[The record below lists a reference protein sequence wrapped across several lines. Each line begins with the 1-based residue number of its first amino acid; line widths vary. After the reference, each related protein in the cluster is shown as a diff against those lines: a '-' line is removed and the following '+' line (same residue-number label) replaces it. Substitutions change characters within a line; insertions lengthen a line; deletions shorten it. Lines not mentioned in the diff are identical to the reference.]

1 MTTPGPGARR
11 LSAGR
16 LHLLR
21 AAPAPPDTGPGPLP
35 PAARP
40 DPDARGP
47 LSFAQERLWLEHR
60 LHDGESGYHVQFAL
74 RLRGP
79 LDEPALAAALNSTVA
94 RHSALHTCYRT
105 GDGDTPVQ
113 VRNPECAIALPAAQ
127 AAGPREEQ
135 SLLAAHARPRFDLE
149 TGPPL
154 RALLVRRTD
163 EHHVLSVVV
172 HHIAFDGWSVG
183 VVVRDLTELYAAARE
198 GRPPVLPEPV
208 LQYDDFAAWQ
218 RERYTEARLRPGLE
232 YWSSLLKGA
241 PATLALGTRGPRP
254 AVPSRRAVTRAV
266 RIEGRL
272 YDALTALA
280 RQERATLFM
289 ALLAAYRLLL
299 AHESGRTDLVVG
311 SPVAHRDTAGAED
324 AVGCFINLLA
334 LRGDLSGSPSFRDLL
349 VRARDDV
356 RSALAHQDVPFQR
369 IVRELDLPR
378 TPGSAPL
385 VQALLTVDTTP
396 SAAQAPSE
404 AGGLALELVDT
415 APETAVYDV
424 ELELS
429 AGPESLAGVLTLAA
443 DVFVQE
449 DANRLAGLLT
459 AVLEHAVAD
468 PDRPAAALP
477 PLRKGHLPPS
487 ASDGVAAGHGVG
499 FPEQEFTAQAAR
511 TPGAVALIHRDR
523 TTTYAE
529 LDERSDRLAQGLA
542 GLGVGPGDRVAV
554 CLDRTPDL
562 PAALL
567 GVLKAGAAYVPVD
580 PSYPADRVRFVLAD
594 ASVAAVV
601 TDAAGQARLG
611 HVQGP
616 QLLDVECLAHSRGTP
631 AGSAGAADLAYVI
644 HTSGSTGQPKGVMV
658 ERRQVANFFASMD
671 GCVGPAQPG
680 DAWLAVTSMSFDISV
695 LELLWTLARG
705 YAVVLHGAGGAP
717 VLPVAGGQRKVE
729 FSLYSFP
736 ADDAEGSRG
745 AGGEDYRLLLEAARF
760 ADDHGLTA
768 VWVPERHF
776 HPFGGAYPNPS
787 VAAAAV
793 AAVTRR
799 VGIRAGSVVAPL
811 HHPVR
816 IAEEWAMVDRLSGGR
831 VGVSFASGWH
841 PTDFVL
847 APDRFRPRQEETHR
861 TLETVRRLWRGE
873 TLTLPDGTGRTTGI
887 TVRPRP
893 VRTELPC
900 WVTTSGSEET
910 FRAAGAAGA
919 HVLTHLLG
927 QDVDGLADRIAAYR
941 AAWRENSGAPYDG
954 HVTLLVHGLLGSS
967 DDTAREQA
975 REPLLRYLRTSQ
987 DLSRTARDLP
997 ADDDREEAERALR
1010 ESVERHLLHTGLFGT
1025 PESCL
1030 PLVRRLSEA
1039 GVDEIAVL
1047 IDFGLPDETVLTG
1060 LPHLAD
1066 LHRLANTVTEPAA
1079 DGPDPDDESVA
1090 SLITR
1095 HGVTHLQCTPSM
1107 ARLLVD
1113 DDASHT
1119 ALGRLRLLAVGG
1131 EALPPALAG
1140 RLRAAGPD
1148 RVLNMYG
1155 PTEATIWAV
1164 TGEVLDADVP
1174 AGTVPIGRPIL
1185 NTPAY
1190 VLDGALRPVPLGQ
1203 TGELYL
1209 GGEAVARGY
1218 LGRPALTAGRFVADP
1233 FGDGARLYRTGDLA
1247 RWRADGRLEFL
1258 GRVDQQVKIRGF
1270 RVEPG
1275 EIEAVLAEHPS
1286 VAACAVVA
1294 RGPSGEQRLAAY
1306 YTRAAGAA
1314 PLGAR
1319 ELREHLAARLP
1330 AALLPTVL
1338 REIEALPLAPGGKTD
1353 RAALPDPFRSPA
1365 EDTTD
1370 PAPAPARTGHGAA
1383 EDATDPPPASL
1394 GAEVTAPAPAPIG
1407 PGAAEEEA
1415 PAAQVLAEVFA
1426 EVLATGTFGLH
1437 DDFFAHG
1444 GDSILVIRAVDR
1456 ASRRGLVI
1464 TPSLLMR
1471 NPNPAALAP
1480 YARRVVPS
1488 RTAGGSV
1495 TGPVP
1500 LTPIQRWFTDQNA
1513 PDPSHYNHAMLL
1525 ESPRA
1530 LRTGTIAQA
1539 AQHLLAHHDALR
1551 TRFTPDGPDGWQQ
1564 RVVSV
1569 EEADTV
1575 PVDRIAL
1582 TGRGPAADAAVIE
1595 DAGARLQARLSLQEG
1610 PLMRLVHFD
1619 GLGAVPDRLLLIV
1632 HHLVVDGISGRILP
1646 EDLWSAYQ
1654 QAERGEP
1661 IVLPTRTASFR
1672 SWSRALADH
1681 AGSPAVAAEAD
1692 HWLKLPWCET
1702 GPLPVD
1708 HEQAEDLE
1716 ADERYEVVELDPGRT
1731 RRLLRE
1737 ATGTGRAHIDDVLLT
1752 ALAGAL
1758 APWSGHR
1765 RVLVDLEGHGRE
1777 GLLGLD
1783 VSRTVGW
1790 FTSLYPVLLPATTG
1804 ATPNDVART
1813 GEVLR
1818 AVPHRGIGYGVLRH
1832 LSTDPG
1838 LRARLAALPR
1848 AEVIFNYLGQF
1859 DGSLGPFRILRDPV
1873 GPDRGPAGRRSHRLM
1888 ISGSV
1893 EAGRLRVEW
1902 AYNHRVHRAET
1913 IRSVAEKFMSLLC
1926 EVVER
1931 ADARAEH

>member
-1 MTTPGPGARR
+1 MTTPEPGARR

-21 AAPAPPDTGPGPLP
+21 ATPAPLDGGP
-35 PAARP
+35 
-40 DPDARGP
+40 RGA

-60 LHDGESGYHVQFAL
+60 LYDGESGYHVQFAL

-79 LDEPALAAALNSTVA
+79 LDEPALTAALNRTVA
-94 RHSALHTCYRT
+94 RHSALHSTYRT
-105 GDGDTPVQ
+105 GDDDTPVQ
-113 VRNPECAIALPAAQ
+113 VRDSDLTIPLPVAR
-127 AAGPREEQ
+127 GDEQ
-135 SLLAAHARPRFDLE
+135 GLLAEHARPRFDLE
-149 TGPPL
+149 TCPPL
-154 RALLVRRTD
+154 RALLVRHSD
-163 EHHVLSVVV
+163 DHHVLSVVV

-183 VVVRDLTELYAAARE
+183 VVVRDLMELYAAERE
-198 GRPPVLPEPV
+198 GRAAVLPEPV
-208 LQYDDFAAWQ
+208 LQYDDFAARQ
-218 RERYTEARLRPGLE
+218 RERHTEARLRPGLDH
-232 YWSSLLKGA
+232 WTSLLRGA

-254 AVPSRRAVTRAV
+254 DVPSRRAVTRAV

-272 YDALTALA
+272 YDGLAALA

-299 AHESGRTDLVVG
+299 AHESGERDIVVG
-311 SPVAHRDTAGAED
+311 SPVAHRDADGAED

-334 LRGDLSGSPSFRDLL
+334 LRGDLSGRPSFRDLL
-349 VRARDDV
+349 RRARDDV
-356 RSALAHQDVPFQR
+356 RTALAHQEVPFQR

-378 TPGSAPL
+378 VPGSAPL

-396 SAAQAPSE
+396 SAAQAPPG
-404 AGGLALELVDT
+404 AGGLVLEFVDT

-429 AGPESLAGVLTLAA
+429 AGPGSLAGVLTLAA
-443 DVFVQE
+443 DVFGPE
-449 DANRLAGLLT
+449 DADRLAELLT

-468 PDRPAAALP
+468 PGRPAADLP
-477 PLRKGHLPPS
+477 PLLGGRS
-487 ASDGVAAGHGVG
+487 AGHEAGL
-499 FPEQEFTAQAAR
+499 PEGEFTAQAAR
-511 TPGAVALIHRDR
+511 TPQAVALIHRDR

-529 LDERSDRLAQGLA
+529 LDDRSDRLARALA

-554 CLDRTPDL
+554 CLGRTPDL
-562 PAALL
+562 PATLL
-567 GVLKAGAAYVPVD
+567 AVLKAGAAYVPVD
-580 PSYPADRVRFVLAD
+580 PSYPADRMRFVLAD
-594 ASVAAVV
+594 ASVAVVV
-601 TDAAGQARLG
+601 TDASGLTRLG
-611 HVQGP
+611 DVQGAR
-616 QLLDVECLAHSRGTP
+616 LLDVESLADSPGTAP
-631 AGSAGAADLAYVI
+631 RCASVADLAYVI
-644 HTSGSTGQPKGVMV
+644 HTSGSTGRPKGVMV
-658 ERRQVANFFASMD
+658 ERRQVASFFAAMD
-671 GCVGPAQPG
+671 ERVGPAEPG
-680 DAWLAVTSMSFDISV
+680 DTWLAVTSMSFDISV

-705 YAVVLHGAGGAP
+705 YAVVLYDAGGTRR
-717 VLPVAGGQRKVE
+717 QVE

-736 ADDAEGSRG
+736 ADDDTGS
-745 AGGEDYRLLLEAARF
+745 EDYRLLLEAARF

-768 VWVPERHF
+768 VWLPERHF

-841 PTDFVL
+841 PADFVL
-847 APDRFRPRQEETHR
+847 APDHYRSRQEETHR
-861 TLETVRRLWRGE
+861 ALETVRRLWRGE
-873 TLTLPDGTGRTTGI
+873 TVTLPGGTGRPTGV

-893 VRTELPC
+893 VSAELPC

-910 FRAAGAAGA
+910 FRAAGAAGT

-941 AAWRENSGAPYDG
+941 AAWRENSGASGDG
-954 HVTLLVHGLLGSS
+954 HVTLLVHGLLGAG

-997 ADDDREEAERALR
+997 ADDDRSGDDPSGDGGDAERALR
-1010 ESVERHLLHTGLFGT
+1010 ASVERHLLHTGLFGT

-1030 PLVRRLSEA
+1030 PFVRRLSEA

-1047 IDFGLPDETVLTG
+1047 IDFGLPDETVLAG
-1060 LPHLAD
+1060 LPHLAE
-1066 LHRLANTVTEPAA
+1066 LRRLANTAA
-1079 DGPDPDDESVA
+1079 HGSAPDDESVA
-1090 SLITR
+1090 GLITR

-1107 ARLLVD
+1107 ARLLA
-1113 DDASHT
+1113 DDAASRT

-1140 RLRAAGPD
+1140 RLRGTGPG

-1164 TGEVLDADVP
+1164 TGEVLDADVS
-1174 AGTVPIGRPIL
+1174 AGTVPLGTPL
-1185 NTPAY
+1185 PNTSAY
-1190 VLDGALRPVPLGQ
+1190 VLDGALRPVPVGRS
-1203 TGELYL
+1203 GELYL

-1218 LGRPALTAGRFVADP
+1218 LDRPGLTAGRFVADP

-1258 GRVDQQVKIRGF
+1258 GRADQQVKIRGF
-1270 RVEPG
+1270 RIEPG

-1294 RGPSGEQRLAAY
+1294 RGPAGEQRLAAY
-1306 YTRAAGAA
+1306 CTRAAGAA
-1314 PLGAR
+1314 PLDAR
-1319 ELREHLAARLP
+1319 ELRAHLATRLP
-1330 AALLPTVL
+1330 EALLPTVV
-1338 REIEALPLAPGGKTD
+1338 REIEALPLTPGGKTD
-1353 RAALPDPFRSPA
+1353 RAALPDPFRGMTG
-1365 EDTTD
+1365 DTGG
-1370 PAPAPARTGHGAA
+1370 PAPAPARRTGQGTA
-1383 EDATDPPPASL
+1383 EDPPASASAGQEADQRADR
-1394 GAEVTAPAPAPIG
+1394 GAD
-1407 PGAAEEEA
+1407 PGADDQGAAQE
-1415 PAAQVLAEVFA
+1415 AAQVLTDVFA
-1426 EVLATGTFGLH
+1426 EVLGAEAFGPL

-1456 ASRRGLVI
+1456 AGRRGLAI
-1464 TPSLLMR
+1464 TPRLLMR
-1471 NPNPAALAP
+1471 HRTPAALAP
-1480 YARRVVPS
+1480 HTRRAEPS
-1488 RTAGGSV
+1488 RTAGESV

-1525 ESPRA
+1525 EAPRPLSTDTLA
-1530 LRTGTIAQA
+1530 RA
-1539 AQHLLAHHDALR
+1539 ARHLLAHHDALR
-1551 TRFTPDGPDGWQQ
+1551 TRFTPDGWQQ
-1564 RVVSV
+1564 RVVGV
-1569 EEADTV
+1569 EEAGVV

-1582 TGRGPAADAAVIE
+1582 TGRGPAEDAAVVE
-1595 DAGARLQARLSLQEG
+1595 EAGTRLQAGLSLQEG

-1632 HHLVVDGISGRILP
+1632 HHLVVDGVSGRILP

-1661 IVLPTRTASFR
+1661 VVLPARTASFQ
-1672 SWSRALADH
+1672 SWSRALTEH
-1681 AGSPAVAAEAD
+1681 AASRAVAEEAD
-1692 HWLKLPWCET
+1692 HWLKLPWHET

-1716 ADERYEVVELDPGRT
+1716 ADERYVVVELHPART

-1777 GLLGLD
+1777 GLFGLD

-1804 ATPNDVART
+1804 ATPDDVART

-1818 AVPHRGIGYGVLRH
+1818 AVPNRGIGHGVLRH
-1832 LSTDPG
+1832 LSPDPG
-1838 LRARLAALPR
+1838 LRARLAELPR

-1888 ISGSV
+1888 VSGSV
-1893 EAGRLRVEW
+1893 EAGRLRLEW

-1913 IRSVAEKFMSLLC
+1913 IRSVAGKFMSLLC

-1931 ADARAEH
+1931 ADARVEH